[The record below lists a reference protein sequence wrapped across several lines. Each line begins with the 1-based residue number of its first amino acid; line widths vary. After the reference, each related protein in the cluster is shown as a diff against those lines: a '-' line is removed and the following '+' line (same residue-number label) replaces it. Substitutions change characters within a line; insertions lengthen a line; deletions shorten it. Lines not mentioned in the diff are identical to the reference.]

1 MRDRAREPWAFE
13 DVRKDP
19 LDLRDWYYVPGLQP
33 LPLRI
38 DNRAK
43 VPKPVR
49 HQGKEGSCTG
59 FGLMAVANYLIHNRR
74 DIDPK
79 MKVSV
84 SPRMFYEMAKRY
96 DEWTKMAKPYDER
109 AEMAK
114 RRDERA
120 REEDQGSSI
129 RGAMKGWYK
138 HGVCLETEWPYV
150 ENQRGRLTPRRQ
162 RAALR
167 RPLGAYYRVR
177 HLHLNH
183 MHSAL
188 HDVGIL
194 YASAAIHEGWGNA
207 DHATG
212 EIPFR
217 RPGGGG
223 HAFAIVGYDEDGFW
237 IQNSW
242 GTDWGL
248 GGFGHISYDDWLE
261 NGYDCW
267 VAQLGVPTTNEAFKE
282 RTVTGRV
289 TEFDY
294 VPHQAVVFDSIR
306 PYFVDLGNDGRLS
319 TSGLYSNDAKDV
331 REIIHRR
338 FKDEA
343 QKWDGTPK
351 LFLYA
356 HGGLNDEKA
365 SASRIYSMLPYFLA
379 NEIYPLH
386 FMWET
391 GLGETFR
398 NILQDAVAHRRFEG
412 WLDSMKE
419 RFGDLLDEA
428 IELGARVSGRPMW
441 REMKENAKLASV
453 SRWGGAAL
461 VARQIAERAHE
472 NPVELHLAG
481 HSAGSVLLAHLIPR
495 LIRLG
500 LPIKT
505 LTLYAP
511 ACTTKLFIKSKI
523 LDSLEK
529 GQIERLTVFNL
540 TDEYEKK
547 DTATPLYHKSLLYLV
562 SGACEEER
570 NEPLLG
576 MNTFIER
583 DEDLKKALG
592 KPIGRNDST
601 VIYSVGGPS
610 DISLASQSTTHG
622 GFDNDEATLNSTLR
636 IIRAT
641 NELDKE
647 FLSSPR

>member
-1 MRDRAREPWAFE
+1 MTDRASEPWAFK
-13 DVRKDP
+13 DARKDP
-19 LDLRDWYYVPGLQP
+19 LDLRDWEYRPSLQP
-33 LPLRI
+33 LPHEI
-38 DNRAK
+38 DNRPK
-43 VPKPVR
+43 VPKPIR
-49 HQGKEGSCTG
+49 HQGEEGSCTG

-74 DIDPK
+74 DIDPTL
-79 MKVSV
+79 KVSV

-96 DEWTKMAKPYDER
+96 DEWPHDER
-109 AEMAK
+109 AERAN
-114 RRDERA
+114 RYDERA
-120 REEDQGSSI
+120 REEYQGSSI

-138 HGVCLETEWPYV
+138 HGVCSETEWPYV
-150 ENQRGRLTPRRQ
+150 ENQHDTRLTPRRQ
-162 RAALR
+162 LRAR
-167 RPLGAYYRVR
+167 ERPLGAYYRVR

-194 YASAAIHEGWGNA
+194 YASAAIHEGWGNV
-207 DHATG
+207 DHDG
-212 EIPFR
+212 KIPFR
-217 RPGGGG
+217 RPCGGG
-223 HAFAIVGYDEDGFW
+223 HAFAIVGYDEHGFW

-248 GGFGHISYDDWLE
+248 GGFGRISYDDWLE
-261 NGYDCW
+261 NGFDCW
-267 VAQLGVPTTNEAFKE
+267 VAQLGVPTTNEAFTE
-282 RTVTGRV
+282 RTVSGRV
-289 TEFDY
+289 AEFDY
-294 VPHQAVVFDSIR
+294 VPHQAVVFERIR
-306 PYFVDLGNDGRLS
+306 PYFVNLGNDGKLS
-319 TSGLYSNDAKDV
+319 TSGLYGNDAKDV
-331 REIIHRR
+331 RKIIHRT
-338 FKDEA
+338 FKEEA
-343 QKWDGTPK
+343 KNWHGTPK

-391 GLGETFR
+391 GLRDTFS
-398 NILQDAVAHRRFEG
+398 NILEDASRHRRFEG

-419 RFGDLLDEA
+419 RFSDLLDEA
-428 IELGARVSGRPMW
+428 IELGARVLGRPMW
-441 REMKENAKLASV
+441 KEMKENARLASV
-453 SRWGGAAL
+453 SGRGGAAL
-461 VARQIAERAHE
+461 LARQIAERDHE

-495 LIRLG
+495 LTGLG
-500 LPIKT
+500 LRIKT

-511 ACTTKLFIKSKI
+511 ACTTELFKSSI
-523 LDSLEK
+523 IPSREK

-540 TDEYEKK
+540 TDECEKK

-562 SGACEEER
+562 SGACEERR

-576 MNTFIER
+576 MNAFIER
-583 DEDLKKALG
+583 DDKIKGALG
-592 KPIGRNDST
+592 QPVGRNDST

-610 DISLASQSTTHG
+610 GISLDSQSRTHG

-641 NELDKE
+641 NELEKK
-647 FLSSPR
+647 FQPSPR